1 MENES
6 SIISREK
13 LDQVASWLSATV
25 CTAFFSSLERF
36 SCVNLSTTDLDDED
50 EDEDEAKDRPLT
62 LTNYNNN
69 EPSNDVANLPN
80 VLDKLCIQGSV
91 SVFRVASSVYYTLRK
106 VDHLFDLNTDVF
118 LFVIDCAGYKEGGKK
133 GRNLFSCVSYYW
145 LTFQFRSSSQPR
157 EVLLF
162 CSGSLVFC
170 CRLVQNP
177 DFQLEL
183 PATQKVFDRL
193 PRSAG
198 GSVSAKDLKEFVD
211 EYYEGAGED
220 VVVAEPEDFVPEP
233 EGFLPMVK
241 HPEVRV
247 WALEVHS
254 LWKNLSRKV
263 SGGVHKKPELHT
275 LCFLCL
281 SSL

>member
-69 EPSNDVANLPN
+69 EPSNDVANLP
-80 VLDKLCIQGSV
+80 GSMENI
-91 SVFRVASSVYYTLRK
+91 SYCWFRSE

-118 LFVIDCAGYKEGGKK
+118 LFVIYCAGYKEGGKK

-198 GSVSAKDLKEFVD
+198 GSVSAKDLKEYVD